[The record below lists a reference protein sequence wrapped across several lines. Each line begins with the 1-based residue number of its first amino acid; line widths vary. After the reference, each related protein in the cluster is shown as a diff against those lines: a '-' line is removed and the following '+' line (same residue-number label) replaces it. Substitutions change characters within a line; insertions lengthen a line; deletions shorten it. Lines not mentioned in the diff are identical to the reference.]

1 MVGRVE
7 LITPHQHEV
16 LQKLYALADSDFPMP
31 LYRVDHQI
39 IGPLMATNSHAGL
52 YRATGREVP
61 QSLQL
66 YNSLGRFRDALLAH
80 KYRSA
85 DIAQRMRLDK
95 VMTYFSAC
103 EPDLPRP
110 MITKTSLPTAQ

>member
-1 MVGRVE
+1 MDYQTV
-7 LITPHQHEV
+7 
-16 LQKLYALADSDFPMP
+16 
-31 LYRVDHQI
+31 
-39 IGPLMATNSHAGL
+39 GPLMSSNSHAGL

-80 KYRSA
+80 EYHSA

-110 MITKTSLPTAQ
+110 MVTKADPTTGR

>member
-7 LITPHQHEV
+7 LVTPHQREV
-16 LQKLYALADSDFPMP
+16 LQKLYALSDADFPKP
-31 LYRVDHQI
+31 LYTVDWKV
-39 IGPLMATNSHAGL
+39 IGPLMETNSHAGL
-52 YRATGREVP
+52 YRATGRDVP

-80 KYRSA
+80 EYRAA

-95 VMTYFSAC
+95 VMRYFSAC
-103 EPDLPRP
+103 VPDLPRP
-110 MITKTSLPTAQ
+110 MVTKTSLPTAQ